1 MNNLIKMDDVIREDK
16 LREFVKTFIVPYADN
31 TVVTADDNFIME
43 MLDSYIG
50 KMRESLVKYFKN
62 PYRDPFL
69 KTESYLEFGCR
80 VAEFFAEAIGM
91 GINIPEDTLKEAYDW
106 ILDRYLPCIPLKQYR
121 LMKSVRIAFTAFH
134 FRKKYILTS
143 SDDITLSGDYRFGCR
158 VDKQLYRTYM
168 GIYDPVRFTG
178 YGISCRHTEIIWQQ
192 FEKDYKIKG
201 RYGQLQIDKDSVDDS
216 AYVKTVHSAKSLL
229 SNPCLTILP
238 RQFYRVNGKA
248 GTGMR
253 EFLVRLF
260 VSYYKQYIKRKDTKR
275 GKFIYILVSEY
286 ESDVYDIGKRIYELL
301 GDFMSDRNVN
311 RYPITVSI
319 INQRRIDSGKFFKDV
334 LPIVSGASPSI
345 IVFENYY
352 LNIVEKWMD
361 ELMSYKRFCDTR
373 LYHVSDVAI
382 PDVACPIVV
391 GTQLPASSELK
402 PGDPTKNSTDINSY
416 EYVWDGKFN
425 EL

>member
-1 MNNLIKMDDVIREDK
+1 MDDLIRKDK
-16 LREFVKTFIVPYADN
+16 LREFVKKFIVPYADN
-31 TVVTADDNFIME
+31 TVDDDFVMRTFD
-43 MLDSYIG
+43 LQIG
-50 KMRESLVKYFKN
+50 KMKECVVKYLKN
-62 PYRDPFL
+62 PYRDTFL
-69 KTESYLEFGCR
+69 KTESYLEFGCK
-80 VAEFFAEAIGM
+80 VAEFFAESISM

-106 ILDRYLPCIPLKQYR
+106 ILDKYLPCIPLKQYR

-158 VDKQLYRTYM
+158 VDKQLYRNYM

-178 YGISCRHTEIIWQQ
+178 YCISRRSTEIIWKK
-192 FEKDYKIKG
+192 FEKDYKLKG
-201 RYGQLQIDKDSVDDS
+201 RYGQLQIDEDGVDDS
-216 AYVKTVHSAKSLL
+216 AYAKTVHSAKSLL

-238 RQFYRVNGKA
+238 RQFYRVAGKA

-253 EFLVRLF
+253 EFLIRVF
-260 VSYYKQYIKRKDTKR
+260 VSYYKQYVKRKDNKR
-275 GKFIYILVSEY
+275 GKFIYIVVSEY
-286 ESDVYDIGKRIYELL
+286 ESEIYEVGKRIYDLL
-301 GDFMSDRNVN
+301 GDFMDERNVN
-311 RYPITVSI
+311 RYPITVYI

>member
-1 MNNLIKMDDVIREDK
+1 MDDLIRTDK
-16 LREFVKTFIVPYADN
+16 LREFVQTFIVPYADN
-31 TVVTADDNFIME
+31 TVVTADDDFVME
-43 MLDSYIG
+43 MLDLHIG

-62 PYRDPFL
+62 PYQDPFL
-69 KTESYLEFGCR
+69 KTESYLEFGCS
-80 VAEFFAEAIGM
+80 VAEFFAESIRM
-91 GINIPEDTLKEAYDW
+91 GINIPEDALKKAYDW

-134 FRKKYILTS
+134 FHKKYILGS
-143 SDDITLSGDYRFGCR
+143 SDDITLSGNYRFGCWI
-158 VDKQLYRTYM
+158 DKQLYRTYM
-168 GIYDPVRFTG
+168 GIYDPVRFIGYSISYRRTG
-178 YGISCRHTEIIWQQ
+178 MIWRK
-192 FEKDYKIKG
+192 FEKDYKLKG

-238 RQFYRVNGKA
+238 RQFYRVAGKA

-253 EFLVRLF
+253 EFLIRVF
-260 VSYYKQYIKRKDTKR
+260 VSYYKQYVKRKDNKR

-286 ESDVYDIGKRIYELL
+286 ESDVYEIGKRIYEQL
-301 GDFMSDRNVN
+301 GDFMNERNVN
-311 RYPITVSI
+311 RYTITVSA

-334 LPIVSGASPSI
+334 LPIISGVSPSI

-352 LNIVEKWMD
+352 LNIVERWMD
-361 ELMSYKRFCDTR
+361 ELISYKRFSDNR
-373 LYHVSDVAI
+373 LYHVSNFAI
-382 PDVACPIVV
+382 PDVVCPIIV
-391 GTQLPASSELK
+391 GTQLSRSSELK
-402 PGDPTKNSTDINSY
+402 PGDLTKHSTDKNSY